1 MTEIISLV
9 KAKFGYGSEPI
20 VEDVSLIVHAGE
32 FWGII
37 GPNGAG
43 KTTLLKGILGLLFPM
58 AGDLKRVD
66 SLKKRIGYVPQK
78 EKLDSNYPLS
88 VYNVVRMGLTGP
100 LPWYNFF
107 PKDKSNAVHEALEKV
122 GMEDLAQETFS
133 ELSGGQRQRVLIAR
147 ALVTNPVLLVLDE
160 PVSGVDPIAQEQI
173 LKLLS
178 RWNKEEGLSIIM
190 VSHHLGTLG
199 PYIEKLAV
207 VKDGRVFLVSKEEIQ
222 HPERVKDLFL

>member
-1 MTEIISLV
+1 MTKIISLER
-9 KAKFGYGSEPI
+9 AAFGYGAVPI
-20 VEDVSLIVHAGE
+20 IEDISLEISAGE

-43 KTTLLKGILGLLFPM
+43 KTTLLKGILGLLSPLKGHM
-58 AGDLKRVD
+58 DLADNLNKQ
-66 SLKKRIGYVPQK
+66 IGYVPQK
-78 EKLDSNYPLS
+78 ERLDSNYPLT
-88 VYNVVRMGLTGP
+88 VFDVVHMGLTGP
-100 LPWYNFF
+100 LPWYHLF
-107 PKDKSNAVHEALEKV
+107 PKDSAHIIEGALKKV
-122 GMEDLAQETFS
+122 GMEDVSKETFS

-147 ALVTNPVLLVLDE
+147 ALVTNPRLLILDE
-160 PVSGVDPIAQEQI
+160 PISGVDPIAQEHI

-178 RWNKEEGLSIIM
+178 RWNSEENLSIVM

-207 VKDGRVFLVSKEEIQ
+207 VKDGRVFLASKEDIQ